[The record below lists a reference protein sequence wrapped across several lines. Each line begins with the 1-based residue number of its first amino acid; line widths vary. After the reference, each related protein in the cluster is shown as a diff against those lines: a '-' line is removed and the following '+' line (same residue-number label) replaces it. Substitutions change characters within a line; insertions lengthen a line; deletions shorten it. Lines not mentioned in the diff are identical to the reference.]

1 MCNYIFMK
9 IFSRHINANYAVDG
23 TKSQQATL
31 FVKFE
36 PKIKDAESLSTQNQQ
51 KIYIIYYESIYM
63 CVNDLI
69 QDTYNLQHG
78 KLLLTTIDLKARYC
92 RLPRLG

>member
-1 MCNYIFMK
+1 MLIMQWMGQNHNRQLYL
-9 IFSRHINANYAVDG
+9 SSL
-23 TKSQQATL
+23 SQ
-31 FVKFE
+31 
-36 PKIKDAESLSTQNQQ
+36 KIKDAESLSTQNQQ

-69 QDTYNLQHG
+69 QDIYNLQHG